1 MKILILNLKECVE
14 YLKDHSTI
22 INGNTYVQLD
32 DIKDAFIK
40 TNIGETYFKNKI
52 YPTLS
57 QIKEDSESLIQKYNK
72 LFGSTRTT

>member
-40 TNIGETYFKNKI
+40 TNIEKPYFDNKI

-57 QIKEDSESLIQKYNK
+57 RIKRDSELLIQKYNK
-72 LFGSTRTT
+72 LFGGTGTT